1 MDTKKRKI
9 VDFDAYRSY
18 FSDPNLWSKL
28 KNVAKKAGVK
38 VVYSALVLYYVTRD
52 PKVPTSEKLKI
63 FGALGYFILPID
75 LIPDSVIALGF
86 TDDLAALAWA
96 IYAVTEFITPEI
108 EAQAEAK
115 LEADKII
122 TAAKNEIAA
131 EKEAAMAEL
140 SSKVADLSV
149 EIAEKILRRELDSS
163 VKQGD
168 YVKDLVKSISLN

>member
-63 FGALGYFILPID
+63 YGALGYFILPID

-115 LEADKII
+115 LYEWFGDFDKTKIAGLIPQRCSNPDDETPADNI
-122 TAAKNEIAA
+122 TPPESPK
-131 EKEAAMAEL
+131 
-140 SSKVADLSV
+140 
-149 EIAEKILRRELDSS
+149 
-163 VKQGD
+163 
-168 YVKDLVKSISLN
+168 